1 MWGSGRAL
9 PPGGFKALLDGHHEE
24 RHQKESRG
32 AVYGRAGFL
41 AEEEEKVGTDMRAL
55 ATRERKEGEDAGQC
69 G

>member
-1 MWGSGRAL
+1 VGKWASVTA
-9 PPGGFKALLDGHHEE
+9 GGFKALLDGHHEE

-41 AEEEEKVGTDMRAL
+41 AEEEEKVGADMRAP